1 MTTIAKGNY
10 AYKNLVTR
18 EEIPVHKP
26 SLDCALPPVL

>member
-10 AYKNLVTR
+10 AYKHLITR

-26 SLDCALPPVL
+26 SPDCV